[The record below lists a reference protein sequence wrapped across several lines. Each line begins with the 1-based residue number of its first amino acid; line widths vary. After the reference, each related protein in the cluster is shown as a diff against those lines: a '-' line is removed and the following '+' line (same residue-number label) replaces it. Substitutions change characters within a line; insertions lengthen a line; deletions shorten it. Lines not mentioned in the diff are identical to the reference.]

1 MIALF
6 IMNVET
12 PQPPAKVNNVNRSVT
27 EKKRLLSEW
36 EKSTLTMKIF
46 CEQRQ
51 ISVNGLKA
59 WIKQFD
65 IGRKRKST
73 KRSPDAFIA
82 LVPERLN
89 TIVPFAEYQLPDNSK
104 LTINH
109 PVSASFFKEL
119 LSASK

>member
-1 MIALF
+1 
-6 IMNVET
+6 MNIDT
-12 PQPPAKVNNVNRSVT
+12 PQAPAKVNTVNRSVT

-36 EKSTLTMKIF
+36 EKSTLKMKAF
-46 CEQRQ
+46 CEQKQ

-65 IGRKRKST
+65 MGRKRKST
-73 KRSPDAFIA
+73 KRSSDSFIT

-89 TIVPFAEYQLPDNSK
+89 MIVPFAEYRLPDNGK

-109 PVSASFFKEL
+109 PVSASFLKEL